1 MLIVFTSSG
10 LCVARSP
17 SWRKTATPSIN
28 PFPGAVS
35 TIFGGIVSN
44 KSRFS
49 FKHAGNGATAAHF
62 RLSRLTV
69 ILFGLVL
76 PLACA
81 PYLWSA
87 TPSQNN
93 SAIVSID
100 APDASAAMYR
110 GTVALAIDSAGDV
123 AGVYSDSNNVV
134 HAFVRSAAGT
144 ITEFDAPQV
153 NGIADQ
159 ATIPMGFDAAGDLV
173 GAYVDST
180 SRTHGFFRT
189 AAGVISTIDA
199 PGAGNAGNGISGDTI
214 PTFIDS
220 AGDVA
225 GIYVDSDQVT
235 HGFLLPAGGSI
246 VTFQAAPVTVGS
258 GGNSPGTDYVT
269 VNNAGEAAGT
279 YVDVND
285 VVHGFIRSS
294 SGTITTIDVPAAAT
308 GSGQGTAITAID
320 SAGDVGGLYT
330 DSNNV
335 AHGFVRTST
344 GTISTFNAP
353 ASAGTS
359 PGIFPVSY
367 PFRFDAAG
375 DLSGIYLDSNDVVY
389 GFVRSS
395 AGTITTFTAP
405 DAAPMPTS
413 SKNSITRVF
422 RHSRL
427 GVKFRSFAQ
436 RRLRLVSGFP
446 GAMKHKASLL
456 DAANINVNLPAEID
470 GTAGLAINSPGAITG
485 VYTDSESGLHSFIRT
500 PGGALTEFAAPDA
513 GQGVYQGTVAFA
525 INDNG
530 TVAGTYLDA
539 NSYLHGFVAALGEV
553 ATTVS
558 LTAIPTGAEYGQPVT
573 LTATVA
579 AGDANPPDGE
589 TVQFMI
595 GSTSLG
601 SATTSSGV
609 ATLTTTM
616 LPVAT
621 NSITAAYVGDSTYA
635 GSTSNAVTV
644 LVGTATTSL
653 RLASSLNPST
663 VGQAVTF
670 TATVTGAYGGTAT
683 GTVTFSSGSTTLGSA
698 SLNGDVATLSD
709 SSLAMGTYNVVAAYG
724 GDGNYQSSTSAA
736 VAQVVNAAPA
746 PTFSF
751 AASPTSLTVPSGG
764 QGTVT
769 LTVTPTDG
777 FSSQVSFACSGLPS
791 GSTCSF
797 SPSTVTP
804 TTSAAVTTTLT
815 IAAAA
820 NSAAS
825 RSQPTPFL
833 PASTLALGTCLLAWK
848 RRRAVRFLALLAFIG
863 ASLAVL
869 SGCSSS
875 SKSTPPPVVA
885 TVTVTATSG
894 SIAQTATVTL
904 TVN

>member
-1 MLIVFTSSG
+1 M
-10 LCVARSP
+10 
-17 SWRKTATPSIN
+17 
-28 PFPGAVS
+28 
-35 TIFGGIVSN
+35 SN
-44 KSRFS
+44 QSRRFS
-49 FKHAGNGATAAHF
+49 FNSKPAGAGVAAPQF
-62 RLSRLTV
+62 RQSRLTF

-76 PLACA
+76 LLACS
-81 PYLWSA
+81 PPSWSA
-87 TPSQNN
+87 APSQNN
-93 SAIVSID
+93 SAFVSID

-110 GTVALAIDSAGDV
+110 GTVALAIDAAGDV

-134 HAFVRSAAGT
+134 HSFVRSAAGT
-144 ITEFDAPQV
+144 ITEFDAPLV

-173 GAYVDST
+173 GVYIDST
-180 SRTHGFFRT
+180 GHTHGFMRS
-189 AAGVISTIDA
+189 AAGVIKSIDA
-199 PGAGNAGNGISGDTI
+199 TSAGTAGGGISGDTI
-214 PTFIDS
+214 PTYIDS

-225 GIYVDSDQVT
+225 GIYVDSSQVT

-246 VTFQAAPVTVGS
+246 VTFQAAPVTVGA
-258 GGNSPGTDYVT
+258 GGDSPGTDYVT
-269 VNNAGEAAGT
+269 VNTAGEAAGT
-279 YVDVND
+279 YVDVNS
-285 VVHGFIRSS
+285 VVHGFVRSS
-294 SGTITTIDVPAAAT
+294 SGAITTIDVSAAGT
-308 GSGQGTAITAID
+308 GSAQGTAITAID

-330 DSNNV
+330 DSNNI

-344 GTISTFNAP
+344 GTVSTFNAP
-353 ASAGTS
+353 ATAGTS

-375 DLSGIYLDSNDVVY
+375 DLSGVYLDSNDVVY

-405 DAAPMPTS
+405 DAAPMPTTS
-413 SKNSITRVF
+413 NSSITRLYRRSKF
-422 RHSRL
+422 

-446 GAMKHKASLL
+446 GAMKHNASLL
-456 DAANINVNLPAEID
+456 EAANINVSLPSEID

-485 VYTDSESGLHSFIRT
+485 VYTDSDSGLHSFIRT
-500 PGGALTEFAAPDA
+500 PAGAITEFADPDA
-513 GQGVYQGTVAFA
+513 GPGVYQGTVAFA
-525 INDNG
+525 INDSG
-530 TVAGTYLDA
+530 TVAGTYLDT
-539 NSYLHGFVAALGEV
+539 NSDLHGFVAALGQT
-553 ATTVS
+553 ATTVT
-558 LTAIPTGAEYGQPVT
+558 LTAVPTSAVYGQPVT

-579 AGDANPPDGE
+579 AGTATPPDGE

-601 SATTSSGV
+601 SATTSSGT
-609 ATLTTTM
+609 ATLTTTS

-635 GSTSNAVTV
+635 GSTSNAVSV
-644 LVGTATTSL
+644 EVGTATTSL
-653 RLASSLNPST
+653 RLASSPNPST

-670 TATVTGAYGGTAT
+670 TATVTEEYGGTAT

-698 SLNGDVATLSD
+698 SLNGDIATFSD
-709 SSLAMGTYNVVAAYG
+709 SSLAAGTYNVVAVYG
-724 GDGNYQSSTSAA
+724 GDSNFQSSTSAA
-736 VAQVVNAAPA
+736 VSQVVNAAAA
-746 PTFSF
+746 PGFSLS
-751 AASPTSLTVPSGG
+751 ASPTSLTVQSGG

-769 LTVTPTDG
+769 LTVTPVDG
-777 FSSQVSFACSGLPS
+777 FNSTVSFACSGLPS
-791 GSTCSF
+791 GASCTF

-804 TTSAAVTTTLT
+804 TTSAAVPTTLT
-815 IAAAA
+815 IAAGTT
-820 NSAAS
+820 SAAS
-825 RSQPTPFL
+825 QSHPTPFL
-833 PASTLALGTCLLAWK
+833 PATTLALGTCLLAWK
-848 RRRAVRFLALLAFIG
+848 RRRAVRYLALLAFIG

-875 SKSTPPPVVA
+875 SSSTPPPVVS